1 MRDMADGILRTVH
14 PGNGKKTAP
23 EQGVRVE
30 VDESDLEMLEQ
41 GTLRVL
47 RVKAKQR
54 LDATAGHYKEL
65 EVNGESLPIVDVTV
79 DPKRGMSAIVTVR

>member
-1 MRDMADGILRTVH
+1 MLSMADGILRTVPH
-14 PGNGKKTAP
+14 GNGKKAAQEP
-23 EQGVRVE
+23 GVRVE
-30 VDESDLEMLEQ
+30 VDESDLEMLEL

-47 RVKAKQR
+47 RVTAKLR
-54 LDATAGHYKEL
+54 LDDTQGFYKEL